1 MRRICKARSIIYETT
16 WLHCT
21 PEAAISIET
30 EIYDAMHRLTAAEKR
45 AARGLLANYPTLALG
60 PVADFAK
67 GSGASPATILRFI
80 AQLGFDSY
88 PDFQRR
94 LREELEERIKSPLQK
109 TPPQKGK
116 RQATA
121 LYFSRFAEHAADNI
135 RETAAKLPQSEFE
148 ALAARLADARHSVHI
163 LGGRFTDPI
172 AAYLTAHL
180 RVVRPSVRHLEAR
193 AASAGDQLLDVKA
206 GDCAVIFDIRRYD
219 DGLLK
224 LAYALAGRRARV
236 ALITD
241 NWISPVSRVAKYV
254 LPCAIDVGRT
264 WDSSAALFVAS
275 EALIARVTE
284 LSWDEAETRIKA
296 KEGI

>member
-1 MRRICKARSIIYETT
+1 
-16 WLHCT
+16 L
-21 PEAAISIET
+21 EAAITIET
-30 EIYDAMHRLTAAEKR
+30 DIHDAMHRLTAAEKR

-67 GSGASPATILRFI
+67 ASGASGATILRFV

-109 TPPQKGK
+109 PSPQKGK
-116 RQATA
+116 RQPAA
-121 LYFSRFAEHAADNI
+121 LYFSRFVEHASENM

-148 ALAARLADARHSVHI
+148 ALAGRLADPRHGVHI
-163 LGGRFTDPI
+163 LGGRFTDAI

-180 RVVRPSVRHLEAR
+180 RVVRPNVRHLEAR
-193 AASAGDQLLDVKA
+193 ASSAGDQLLDVKA

-219 DGLLK
+219 DGLLR
-224 LAYALAGRRARV
+224 LAMALKARRARV

-241 NWISPVSRVAKYV
+241 SWISPVSRVAKYV
-254 LPCAIDVGRT
+254 LPCAIDIGRT
-264 WDSSAALFVAS
+264 WDSSASLFVAS

-284 LSWDEAETRIKA
+284 LCWDEAEARIKA
-296 KEGI
+296 REGM